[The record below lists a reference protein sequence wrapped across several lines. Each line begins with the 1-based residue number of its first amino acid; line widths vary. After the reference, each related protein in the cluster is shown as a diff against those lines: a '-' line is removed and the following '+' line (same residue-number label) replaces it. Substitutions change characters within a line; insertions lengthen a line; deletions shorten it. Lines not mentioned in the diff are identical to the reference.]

1 MAVRIKK
8 LEMAEM
14 PVKVWYHNVEQEE
27 ENGRFRLDLTVP
39 KGIPCRVCLPDGS
52 RCEQKTVS
60 ASYECGLG
68 Q

>member
-1 MAVRIKK
+1 
-8 LEMAEM
+8 M